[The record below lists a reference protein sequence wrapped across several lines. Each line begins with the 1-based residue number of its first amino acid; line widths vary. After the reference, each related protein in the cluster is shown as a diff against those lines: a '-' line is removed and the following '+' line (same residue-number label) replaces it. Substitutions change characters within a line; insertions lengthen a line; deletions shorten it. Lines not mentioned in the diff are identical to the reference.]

1 MKKQELSRDE
11 CDECGGKLVI
21 KTLPY
26 KSSGTFIGNF
36 PAEVCTKCDEVCY
49 NEEMSRRITKA
60 VKEKGLWGIE
70 AVTRVGKIGDSLG
83 VLINK
88 RIADFIGLKKG
99 EMVKIYPQGRN
110 KIVIE
115 I

>member
-1 MKKQELSRDE
+1 MKTKSSRNK
-11 CDECGGKLVI
+11 CYECGGRMVLRKKPFKVKGILLG
-21 KTLPY
+21 K
-26 KSSGTFIGNF
+26 F
-36 PAEVCTKCDEVCY
+36 PAEVCTKCGEVYFDEKASD
-49 NEEMSRRITKA
+49 EITR
-60 VKEKGLWGIE
+60 VSKEKGLWGIE

-83 VLINK
+83 VIINK

-99 EMVKIYPQGRN
+99 EQVKVYPQGRN